1 MDSTTVELAD
11 GPNGANGGMCFA
23 ANLVIIP
30 VMLTSVQPTQIEN
43 KLDRILLKVQK
54 PGRYVGG
61 ELNSIV
67 KDWDAV
73 QTKVAFVF
81 PDIYDIGVSN
91 VGLKIL
97 YDQVNQRGDAL
108 AERAYAPWFDMEAL
122 MRQHGIPLYALESK
136 RPLACFDL
144 IGFTLP
150 YETLYTNTLNVL
162 DLSGIPLRSADRD
175 ETHPIV
181 IAGGHATMNPEP
193 MHAFIDAFVIG
204 EGEEVIHDIINV
216 IQAVKGKRKEERDD
230 LFLLSSF
237 DARQQ
242 LLHALA
248 KIQGVYVPSLYEAYY
263 LEDDTVSHIEPI
275 VADIPKIITKRLVA
289 KLPPPPTR
297 FIVPNVDIVHN
308 RISVEIMRGCT
319 RGCRFCHAGMI
330 TRPVRERSVDEVMQ
344 ALEESIKHSGFE
356 EIALLSLSSSDY
368 SHVLELVTRVGER
381 FGDTHLKVSLPS
393 LRIESVS
400 IDLMEKLK
408 DKRSGG
414 FTLAP
419 EAATER
425 MRRIINKFVPDEEV
439 INTTREIYARG
450 WTTIKLY
457 FMIGHPSETLEDVQA
472 IADLCKRV
480 IAEGRKVAGMR
491 VKLNAGVSTFVPKS
505 QTPFQWVSC
514 DTPEQI
520 KAKQALLRRELGRD
534 RNIKLSLTDAED
546 SFLEAWLSRGDRR
559 MAEVVYTAWKNGAKF
574 DAWFEGRKYQTWI
587 NAFAERGLDPLF
599 YTHRQR
605 RTDEVF
611 PWEHITA
618 AVRKNFLFQ
627 DFRQSLEGQIRVD
640 CRLNCFACGI
650 LPTFA
655 QMRRE
660 NPGEGWKCP
669 DVKSPARAVSS
680 ESVIGHQP
688 ALSGVEGLSLNSLPM
703 VGD

>member
-1 MDSTTVELAD
+1 
-11 GPNGANGGMCFA
+11 
-23 ANLVIIP
+23 
-30 VMLTSVQPTQIEN
+30 MLTPENIESR
-43 KLDRILLKVQK
+43 LDRILLKVQK
-54 PGRYVGG
+54 PGRYAGG
-61 ELNSIV
+61 ELNSVV
-67 KDWDAV
+67 KAWDKV
-73 QTKVAFVF
+73 STKVAFVF

-97 YDQVNQRGDAL
+97 YDQVNQRDDAL
-108 AERAYAPWFDMEAL
+108 AERAYAPWLDMEAL
-122 MRQHGIPLYALESK
+122 MSEHGIPLYALESK
-136 RPLACFDL
+136 RPLAEFDL
-144 IGFTLP
+144 IGFSLP

-162 DLSGIPLRSADRD
+162 DLAGIPIRSEERD
-175 ETHPIV
+175 ETHPVI
-181 IAGGHATMNPEP
+181 IAGGHSTMNPEP

-204 EGEEVIHDIINV
+204 EGEEVIHDIINA
-216 IQAVKGKRKEERDD
+216 IQEFKRKRKEEGSN
-230 LFLLSSF
+230 LVHLSSL
-237 DARQQ
+237 DARRAF
-242 LLHALA
+242 LHTLA
-248 KIQGVYVPSLYEAYY
+248 RIQGVYVPRFYETFY
-263 LEDDTVSHIEPI
+263 LEDGTVSHIEPTLPD
-275 VADIPKIITKRLVA
+275 VPKIVTKRIVPV
-289 KLPPPPTR
+289 LPPPPTK

-308 RISVEIMRGCT
+308 RVSVEIMRGCT

-330 TRPVRERSVDEVMQ
+330 TRPVRERTVEEVLQ
-344 ALEESIKHSGFE
+344 AAEEALKNTGFE
-356 EIALLSLSSSDY
+356 ELALLSLSSSDY
-368 SHVLELVTRVGER
+368 TNVLELVTKVGEK
-381 FGDTHLKVSLPS
+381 FGGKHLKIGLPS

-408 DKRSGG
+408 DSRSGG

-425 MRRIINKFVPDEEV
+425 MRRIINKFIPDED
-439 INTTREIYARG
+439 ILNTTREIYRRG

-472 IADLCKRV
+472 IADLCKKV
-480 IAEGRKVAGMR
+480 LAEGRKVIGMKA
-491 VKLNAGVSTFVPKS
+491 KLNAGVSTFVPKS

-520 KAKQALLRRELGRD
+520 RAKQSLLRRELGRD
-534 RNIKLSLTDAED
+534 RNIKLSLTKAED

-559 MAEVVYTAWKNGAKF
+559 MAEVVYSAWKNGSKF
-574 DAWFEGRKYQTWI
+574 DAWGEGQRYEAWMAAFE
-587 NAFAERGLDPLF
+587 EHGLDPLF

-627 DFRQSLEGQIRVD
+627 DFRASLEGEIRVD

-655 QMRRE
+655 NMRRE
-660 NPGEGWKCP
+660 NPGEVWKCP
-669 DVKSPARAVSS
+669 DVKSPASTRQSATSS
-680 ESVIGHQP
+680 
-688 ALSGVEGLSLNSLPM
+688 LKLPV

>member
-1 MDSTTVELAD
+1 
-11 GPNGANGGMCFA
+11 
-23 ANLVIIP
+23 
-30 VMLTSVQPTQIEN
+30 MLSPEQIES

-61 ELNSIV
+61 ELNSVV
-67 KDWDAV
+67 KDWDQAAAR
-73 QTKVAFVF
+73 VAFVF

-97 YDQVNQRGDAL
+97 YDQVNQREDAL
-108 AERAYAPWFDMEAL
+108 AERAYAPWLDMEAL
-122 MRQHGIPLYALESK
+122 MREHGIPLYALESK
-136 RPLACFDL
+136 RPLAHFDI
-144 IGFTLP
+144 IGVSLP

-162 DLSGIPLRSADRD
+162 DLAGIPVRSEERD
-175 ETHPIV
+175 ETHPFI
-181 IAGGHATMNPEP
+181 IAGGHSTMNPEP

-204 EGEEVIHDIINV
+204 EGEEVIHDIIDV
-216 IQAVKGKRKEERDD
+216 VKRWKARPEPGRSVESRKCREDVLRD
-230 LFLLSSF
+230 F
-237 DARQQ
+237 AR
-242 LLHALA
+242 
-248 KIQGVYVPSLYEAYY
+248 IQGVYVPRFYEAHY
-263 LEDDTVSHIEPI
+263 LADGTVSHVEPT
-275 VADIPKIITKRLVA
+275 VEDVPKVVTKRIVPV
-289 KLPPPPTR
+289 LPPPPTK
-297 FIVPNVDIVHN
+297 FIVPNIDIVHN
-308 RISVEIMRGCT
+308 RVSVEIMRGCT

-330 TRPVRERSVDEVMQ
+330 TRPVRERTVEEVLQ
-344 ALEESIKHSGFE
+344 AAEESIKNTGFE
-356 EIALLSLSSSDY
+356 ELALLSLSSSDY
-368 SHVLELVTRVGER
+368 TNVLELVTKVGEK
-381 FGDTHLKVSLPS
+381 FGGTHLKIGLPS

-408 DKRSGG
+408 DSRSGG

-425 MRRIINKFVPDEEV
+425 MRRIINKFIPDEEI
-439 INTTREIYARG
+439 INTTREIYRRG

-480 IAEGRKVAGMR
+480 IAEGRKVIGMKT
-491 VKLNAGVSTFVPKS
+491 KLNAGVSTFVPKS

-520 KAKQALLRRELGRD
+520 RAKQALLRRELGRD
-534 RNIKLSLTDAED
+534 RNIKLSLTKAED

-559 MAEVVYTAWKNGAKF
+559 MAEVVYSAWKNGSKF
-574 DAWFEGRKYQTWI
+574 DAWGEGQRYDAWLAAFEEHR
-587 NAFAERGLDPLF
+587 LDPFF

-627 DFRQSLEGQIRVD
+627 DFRASLEGEIRVD
-640 CRLNCFACGI
+640 CRFNCFACGI

-655 QMRRE
+655 NMRRE
-660 NPGEGWKCP
+660 NPGDVWKCP
-669 DVKSPARAVSS
+669 DVKSPVSTN
-680 ESVIGHQP
+680 P
-688 ALSGVEGLSLNSLPM
+688 AAMSRLKLPI

>member
-1 MDSTTVELAD
+1 L
-11 GPNGANGGMCFA
+11 G
-23 ANLVIIP
+23 
-30 VMLTSVQPTQIEN
+30 
-43 KLDRILLKVQK
+43 
-54 PGRYVGG
+54 
-61 ELNSIV
+61 
-67 KDWDAV
+67 
-73 QTKVAFVF
+73 
-81 PDIYDIGVSN
+81 
-91 VGLKIL
+91 KI
-97 YDQVNQRGDAL
+97 
-108 AERAYAPWFDMEAL
+108 
-122 MRQHGIPLYALESK
+122 H
-136 RPLACFDL
+136 
-144 IGFTLP
+144 
-150 YETLYTNTLNVL
+150 
-162 DLSGIPLRSADRD
+162 
-175 ETHPIV
+175 
-181 IAGGHATMNPEP
+181 
-193 MHAFIDAFVIG
+193 
-204 EGEEVIHDIINV
+204 
-216 IQAVKGKRKEERDD
+216 
-230 LFLLSSF
+230 
-237 DARQQ
+237 
-242 LLHALA
+242 
-248 KIQGVYVPSLYEAYY
+248 GVYVPSLYEAYY
-263 LEDDTVSHIEPI
+263 LDDGTVSHIEPI
-275 VADIPKIITKRLVA
+275 VPDIPKAITKRIVA

-297 FIVPNVDIVHN
+297 FIVPNIDIVHN

-330 TRPVRERSVDEVMQ
+330 TRPVRERSVDEVIE
-344 ALEESIKHSGFE
+344 ALEEAIKCSGFE

-368 SHVLELVTRVGER
+368 SNVLELVTRVGEK

-425 MRRIINKFVPDEEV
+425 MRRIINKYISDED
-439 INTTREIYARG
+439 IIDTTREIYRRG

-480 IAEGRKVAGMR
+480 IAEGRKVIGWKA
-491 VKLNAGVSTFVPKS
+491 KLNAGVSTFVPKS

-520 KAKQALLRRELGRD
+520 RAKQDLLRRELYRD
-534 RNIKLSLTDAED
+534 KNIKLSLTDAED

-559 MAEVVYTAWKNGAKF
+559 MAEVVYSAWMKGSKF
-574 DAWFEGRKYQTWI
+574 DAWQEGKKYDAWIEAFE
-587 NAFAERGLDPLF
+587 EHGLDPIF

-627 DFRQSLEGQIRVD
+627 DFRMSLEGEIRVD

-655 QMRRE
+655 GMRRE
-660 NPGEGWKCP
+660 NPGEVWKCP
-669 DVKSPARAVSS
+669 DVKSPAPRKVVSEVVSS
-680 ESVIGHQP
+680 NQ
-688 ALSGVEGLSLNSLPM
+688 LPI

>member
-1 MDSTTVELAD
+1 
-11 GPNGANGGMCFA
+11 
-23 ANLVIIP
+23 
-30 VMLTSVQPTQIEN
+30 MLTPEQIES

-67 KDWDAV
+67 KDWDKV
-73 QTKVAFVF
+73 PTRVAFVF

-97 YDQVNQRGDAL
+97 YDQVNQREDAL
-108 AERAYAPWFDMEAL
+108 AERAYAPWLDMEAL
-122 MRQHGIPLYALESK
+122 MRAHGIPLYTLESK

-144 IGFTLP
+144 IGFSLP
-150 YETLYTNTLNVL
+150 YETLYTNALNVL
-162 DLSGIPLRSADRD
+162 DLAGIPVRSAERD
-175 ETHPIV
+175 ETHPLI
-181 IAGGHATMNPEP
+181 IAGGHSTMNPEP

-204 EGEEVIHDIINV
+204 EGEEVIHDIINTV
-216 IQAVKGKRKEERDD
+216 QKCKSSKVETFKREDVLRE
-230 LFLLSSF
+230 
-237 DARQQ
+237 
-242 LLHALA
+242 LA
-248 KIQGVYVPSLYEAYY
+248 KIQGIYVPCFYEAYY
-263 LEDDTVSHIEPI
+263 LEDGTVSHIEPTI
-275 VADIPKIITKRLVA
+275 PDVPKIVTKRIVPI
-289 KLPPPPTR
+289 LPPPPTK
-297 FIVPNVDIVHN
+297 FIVPNIDIVHN
-308 RISVEIMRGCT
+308 RVSVEIMRGCT

-330 TRPVRERSVDEVMQ
+330 TRPVRERSVEEVLQ
-344 ALEESIKHSGFE
+344 AAEDAIKNTGFE
-356 EIALLSLSSSDY
+356 ELALLSLSSSDY
-368 SHVLELVTRVGER
+368 TNVLELVTKIGEK
-381 FGDTHLKVSLPS
+381 FGGTHLKIGLPS

-408 DKRSGG
+408 DSRSGG

-439 INTTREIYARG
+439 INTTREIYRRG

-480 IAEGRKVAGMR
+480 LAEGRKVIGMKA
-491 VKLNAGVSTFVPKS
+491 KLNAGVSTFVPKS

-520 KAKQALLRRELGRD
+520 RAKQALLRRELGRD
-534 RNIKLSLTDAED
+534 RNIKLSLTKAED
-546 SFLEAWLSRGDRR
+546 SFLEAWLSRGDRH
-559 MAEVVYTAWKNGAKF
+559 MAEVVYSAWKNGSKF
-574 DAWFEGRKYQTWI
+574 DAWDEGKNYDGWLKAFE
-587 NAFAERGLDPLF
+587 EHGLDPLF

-627 DFRQSLEGQIRVD
+627 DFRASLEGEIRVD

-655 QMRRE
+655 NMRRE
-660 NPGEGWKCP
+660 NPGDVWKCP
-669 DVKSPARAVSS
+669 DVKTPLSTNPAAMSS
-680 ESVIGHQP
+680 
-688 ALSGVEGLSLNSLPM
+688 LKLPV